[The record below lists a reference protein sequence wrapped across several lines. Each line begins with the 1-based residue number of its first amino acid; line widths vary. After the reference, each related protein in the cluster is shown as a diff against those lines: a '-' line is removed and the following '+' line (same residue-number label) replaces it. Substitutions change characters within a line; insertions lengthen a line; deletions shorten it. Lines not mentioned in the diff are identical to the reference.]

1 MTDAAAGASAP
12 YRCRFAGTDTTVRL
26 TDEGLTI
33 PGPAG
38 DGVTFAWLDADEIA
52 LGDHR
57 IRLAGPGREPL
68 TLTHLGVRFDEFAE
82 AVREARG
89 RARRAALAQ
98 ATTEPSARF
107 EARSGDAVAD
117 VYLFP
122 HVLTVEP
129 RDGRSLSVPLALLRS
144 VDRDGHQLT
153 LACRVLEPVR
163 LGGLG
168 RRTDEFCQAVERA
181 RHDLTEATAAAYE
194 QLAPG
199 LGALGAPD
207 GWAVGAG
214 DAGPAWAAL
223 VAATVGRTPTD
234 GDTDGD
240 TNGDAGAGPAAVV
253 AARAGSALRIGVFT
267 EGGRFPAPFLL
278 APVGDRLVVETV
290 ATDESRATL
299 VFGTADADRLNAA
312 LLLVAFRREVLT
324 SPADELGRWAVA
336 ARTQPV
342 VQWARDRLAARIVH
356 GPRWADQLAAALA

>member
-1 MTDAAAGASAP
+1 MTDAAAGPTAP
-12 YRCRFAGTDTTVRL
+12 YRCRFAGVDTTARITV
-26 TDEGLTI
+26 DGLTI
-33 PGPAG
+33 PGPAD
-38 DGVTFAWLDADEIA
+38 DGVTFPWLDADEVTLA
-52 LGDHR
+52 DHR

-68 TLTHLGVRFDEFAE
+68 ALTHLGVRFDEFAD

-129 RDGRSLSVPLALLRS
+129 RDGRSLSVPLPLLRS
-144 VDRDGHQLT
+144 VARDGHRLT
-153 LACRVLEPVR
+153 LDCRVLEPVR

-181 RHDLTEATAAAYE
+181 RHDLAEVTAGAYE

-207 GWAVGAG
+207 GWAVGPD
-214 DAGPAWAAL
+214 DAGSTWPTL
-223 VAATVGRTPTD
+223 VAATVGAPD
-234 GDTDGD
+234 GETGSDD
-240 TNGDAGAGPAAVV
+240 PAAAV

-324 SPADELGRWAVA
+324 LPADELGRWAVA
-336 ARTQPV
+336 ARTQPL

-356 GPRWADQLAAALA
+356 GPRWADQLAAALT